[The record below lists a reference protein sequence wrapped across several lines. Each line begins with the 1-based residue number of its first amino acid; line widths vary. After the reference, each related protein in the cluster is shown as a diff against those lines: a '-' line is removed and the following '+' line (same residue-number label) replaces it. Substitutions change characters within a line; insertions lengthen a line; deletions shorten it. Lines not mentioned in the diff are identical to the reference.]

1 MRTHHI
7 EGITPLPFDD
17 DIVAIVNDRDH
28 NLARRQQSYV
38 GILNEEG
45 ELCRV
50 IVARS
55 GVVAGGVADTLRV
68 LKLNNRIRHSD
79 RATSATDTVTSKPIR
94 TRWHSVMQLG
104 CRPWPIP
111 DLPSNLDVGS

>member
-7 EGITPLPFDD
+7 EGILPLPFDD
-17 DIVAIVNDRDH
+17 QIVALVNDHVH
-28 NLARRQQSYV
+28 NLPRRQKSYI
-38 GILNEEG
+38 GILNENG

-55 GVVAGGVADTLRV
+55 GVVAGGVANTLRV
-68 LKLNNRIRHSD
+68 FKLNNRIRYCD
-79 RATSATDTVTSKPIR
+79 RATSASDTITAKPIR

-111 DLPSNLDVGS
+111 NLPLHLDASA

>member
-17 DIVAIVNDRDH
+17 DIVALVNDH
-28 NLARRQQSYV
+28 AHHLPRRQKSYV
-38 GILNEEG
+38 GILNENG

-55 GVVAGGVADTLRV
+55 GVVAGGVAETLRV
-68 LKLNNRIRHSD
+68 LKLNNRIRYND

-94 TRWHSVMQLG
+94 TRWHGVMQLG

-111 DLPSNLDVGS
+111 NLPSNLDVGS